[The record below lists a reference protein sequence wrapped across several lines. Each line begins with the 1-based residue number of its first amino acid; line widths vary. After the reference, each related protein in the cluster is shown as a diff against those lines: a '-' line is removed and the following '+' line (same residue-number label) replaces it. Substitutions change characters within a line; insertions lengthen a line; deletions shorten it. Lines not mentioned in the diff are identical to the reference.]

1 MNPIKKMICRWV
13 REDWNSVRESNKVS
27 PVQAEVELSEYNY
40 DNRINFSIYN
50 ATGGK
55 VIEASRYDTIKDRR
69 RNNLYVIH
77 ENEDFTES
85 LGKIITME
93 SLR

>member
-1 MNPIKKMICRWV
+1 MNIIKKIICRWV
-13 REDWNSVRESNKVS
+13 REDWNSHSDRAER
-27 PVQAEVELSEYNY
+27 PVQAEPELRDYNH

-50 ATGGK
+50 ASGGK

>member
-1 MNPIKKMICRWV
+1 MINWLKKKVVDWV
-13 REDWNSVRESNKVS
+13 KEDWNSHSDCAER
-27 PVQAEVELSEYNY
+27 PVQAEPELRDYNH

>member
-13 REDWNSVRESNKVS
+13 REDWNSESDRAEPVRAQEVS
-27 PVQAEVELSEYNY
+27 LSEYNY

-50 ATGGK
+50 ASGGK
-55 VIEASRYDTIKDRR
+55 VIEASRYDTLKDRR